1 MFEHKVLQYKLG
13 WNGFDYPGMEK
24 ELNELG
30 AQGWET
36 VGTIVPAVGA
46 GQTIEIGVILK
57 RARG

>member
-1 MFEHKVLQYKLG
+1 MFEHKVLKYKLG
-13 WNGFDYPGMEK
+13 WKGFDYPGMEK

-30 AQGWET
+30 AQGWEA